1 MALVED
7 SGNGEYLCKFA
18 ALCGDSDVLNVV
30 DDSSNTMISVVSITP
45 FLFNYYCY
53 YYYCLFT
60 FLLYLHSNNID
71 STV

>member
-1 MALVED
+1 MAFVED

-18 ALCGDSDVLNVV
+18 ALCGDSDVI
-30 DDSSNTMISVVSITP
+30 SNINIVMIYVVSIRPTP

-60 FLLYLHSNNID
+60 FLPYLHSNYID

>member
-30 DDSSNTMISVVSITP
+30 DDSSNTAA
-45 FLFNYYCY
+45 
-53 YYYCLFT
+53 
-60 FLLYLHSNNID
+60 LLA
-71 STV
+71 

>member
-30 DDSSNTMISVVSITP
+30 DDSNTAA
-45 FLFNYYCY
+45 
-53 YYYCLFT
+53 
-60 FLLYLHSNNID
+60 LLP
-71 STV
+71 